1 MIYFPII
8 NYAYKS
14 HTDWQD
20 QSRVEAFLS
29 GVPNDSMIILDLA
42 CDLQAKWETTHSF
55 YGKPFIWCLLH
66 NMGGARGIY
75 GNLTGI
81 ANQPVDARN
90 APGSSMVGIGMT
102 AEAIEHNPVV
112 YDLIVSHLCFHSS

>member
-1 MIYFPII
+1 MIYFLII

-29 GVPNDSMIILDLA
+29 GVPNNSMIILDLA

-112 YDLIVSHLCFHSS
+112 YDLMVSHLNFHSS